1 MTTNQLRR
9 KEQEIMNFLHRQI
22 SDPALQ
28 TPDASDGLKRTK
40 AGRPLHNQAH
50 ETARRAGMTL

>member
-28 TPDASDGLKRTK
+28 TPDASDGLKQGVRYTI
-40 AGRPLHNQAH
+40 
-50 ETARRAGMTL
+50 RRMKQRDAPA